1 MVIYGRHPVRE
12 ALRAGVKP
20 YEILVAE
27 GAHLPK
33 ELKDAIFE
41 RGIKV
46 RLIKRSTLTQ
56 ITGSNEHQGIAA
68 DIGEFKT
75 LKLKEVLNIA
85 FKSRGI
91 LLGLDHIQD
100 PRNAGSLIR
109 TAEAFGVAGVV
120 MTVHRTVSITPALIK
135 ASSGACFHL
144 PIAIGNLRQFAIRFK
159 DLGGMVAALDMS
171 GDDIRHAKPKLP
183 LLLIVGAEGP
193 GVSASILEVADEVWR
208 IPQVGKVEAL
218 NAAVAGA
225 IAMWEVW
232 SKVDFQA
239 GSHRFATSLSQE
251 VDGDVSQLE
260 SGSDRHPRRH

>member
-1 MVIYGRHPVRE
+1 MLMVIYGRHPVRE
-12 ALRAGVKP
+12 ALRAGIKP

-33 ELKDAIFE
+33 GLMDAIYE
-41 RGIKV
+41 RGVKV
-46 RLIKRSTLTQ
+46 RFIKRSTLTQ
-56 ITGSNEHQGIAA
+56 ITGSDEHQGIAA

-75 LKLKEVLNIA
+75 LKLKEMLNFAI
-85 FKSRGI
+85 KSQGI

-109 TAEAFGVAGVV
+109 TAEAFGVAGVI
-120 MTVHRTVSITPALIK
+120 MTVHRTVGITPALIK

-159 DLGGMVAALDMS
+159 GLGGMVVALDMS
-171 GDDIRHAKPKLP
+171 GNDIRHAKPRLP

-193 GVSASILEVADEVWR
+193 GISASILEVADEVWR

-225 IAMWEVW
+225 IAMWEIR
-232 SKVDFQA
+232 SKIDFKVGLGDSA
-239 GSHRFATSLSQE
+239 KSSPQE
-251 VDGDVSQLE
+251 EG
-260 SGSDRHPRRH
+260 